1 MAVLIGDRT
10 IDDIHNVLLASNKI
24 TKYDEAGN
32 EEWNSD
38 DLTYA
43 RTFDIYES
51 FPMHI
56 DEDPKLGSFEVM
68 GRVIKVKYEVPST
81 ERQLELFRMR
91 NMNLEAKYAYLTMMS
106 GIDVEEV

>member
-10 IDDIHNVLLASNKI
+10 IDDIHNVLLASNNI

-81 ERQLELFRMR
+81 ESSWNCSECV
-91 NMNLEAKYAYLTMMS
+91 
-106 GIDVEEV
+106 I